1 VKAYVASGH
10 GVISPQ
16 GVAAVFEHHMNMSAK
31 AGLQPA

>member
-1 VKAYVASGH
+1 
-10 GVISPQ
+10 VISPQ